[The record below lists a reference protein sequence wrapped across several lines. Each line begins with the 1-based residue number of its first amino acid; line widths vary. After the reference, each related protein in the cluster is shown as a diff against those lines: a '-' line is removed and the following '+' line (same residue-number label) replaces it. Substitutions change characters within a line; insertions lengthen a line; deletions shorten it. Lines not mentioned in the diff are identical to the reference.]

1 MIGITTI
8 NLRLQVNKCVLF
20 HKNILMLEYEQ
31 IDFNWFE
38 HITKSIYFLQTSQ
51 LHVCNRNYFQDDT
64 LKLAL
69 IFCLK
74 THSNLDI

>member
-31 IDFNWFE
+31 IDFN
-38 HITKSIYFLQTSQ
+38 
-51 LHVCNRNYFQDDT
+51 
-64 LKLAL
+64 
-69 IFCLK
+69 
-74 THSNLDI
+74 